1 MSEAIKSIKYSVD
14 RMVIRNSRIF
24 GFGWVF
30 HPDKLV
36 KSVQV
41 ELLTTAGSTINLPAV
56 YGKPREDVSGQSP
69 DSRYSL
75 RCGFV
80 VYGGWPASAEILETH
95 LVGEADGEMFRLPVP
110 TTLLSGGAGTRL
122 ATHPYRMMMGRAWT
136 LLRNGN
142 MKQLLRKARRYRAGK
157 PGSHGDVSAAVRR
170 ELEKNTCSRFM
181 LVLDHDLGGGAN
193 NYREV
198 LIRERMADGCGTL
211 LLSYHLLSLQYTLEI
226 CTSGKRQR
234 FSISGLDVLIRLAEE
249 GLISEAFYN
258 NAVSFE
264 HPEDV
269 PDLLITL
276 RSVYGI
282 PLAFALHDYF
292 PICPSHF
299 LLDASETYCGV
310 PDIETCSHC
319 LPEMD
324 FWFVSFFESR
334 DIRLWRSKWGACL
347 GVADSVLCFSNA
359 SRDLLL
365 KAYPELRTD
374 RISVV
379 PHATSYFPSRKPQ
392 VNMSGDLHI
401 GVLGEIGPHKGCAI
415 VQALAEEIVRQKA
428 GIRISVI
435 GTLEADCD
443 AAVVTETGPYEAS
456 SLVEMVEASGANV
469 FLFPS
474 IWPETFSY
482 VVDELMQ
489 LEVPIVCFDV
499 GAPAERVGRYR
510 RGKLIPF
517 SNARDILSEL
527 NTFHAELTRPIVI
540 GE

>member
-1 MSEAIKSIKYSVD
+1 MSEESKYSVD
-14 RMVIRNSRIF
+14 RVVIRNSRIF

-36 KSVQV
+36 NSVHV
-41 ELLTTAGSTINLPAV
+41 ELWTAASTTINLPVV
-56 YGKPREDVSGQSP
+56 YGKPREDVSAHYP
-69 DSRYSL
+69 DSQYSL

-80 VYGGWPASAEILETH
+80 VYGGWSATAEIIEIQ
-95 LVGEADGEMFRLPVP
+95 LVGEADGETFRLPVP
-110 TTLLSGGAGTRL
+110 TTVLSGDAGSTL
-122 ATHPYRMMMGRAWT
+122 ATHPYWMMMGRAWT

-142 MKQLLRKARRYRAGK
+142 MRQLLRKARRYCASR

-170 ELEKNTCSRFM
+170 QLEKNSCSRFM

-193 NYREV
+193 NYREG
-198 LIRERMADGCGTL
+198 LIRKRLAEGCGTL
-211 LLSYHLLSLQYTLEI
+211 LLSFHLLSLQYTLEI
-226 CTSGKRQR
+226 FTTGRRQR
-234 FSISGLDVLIRLAEE
+234 FSISGLDALIELAEE

-258 NAVSFE
+258 NAVSFA

-269 PDLLITL
+269 PDLLVTL

-282 PLAFALHDYF
+282 PLTVALHDYF

-299 LLDASETYCGV
+299 LLDASEKYCGV
-310 PDIETCSHC
+310 PDIDTCSKC
-319 LPEMD
+319 LPKID
-324 FWFVSFFESR
+324 FWFVSLFESR

-347 GVADSVLCFSNA
+347 GVADSILSFSNA

-365 KAYPELRTD
+365 RAYPDLGTD
-374 RISVV
+374 RIDVV
-379 PHATSYFPSRKPQ
+379 PHATSYFPARKPQ
-392 VNMSGDLHI
+392 VNMSAGLHI

-415 VQALAEEIVRQKA
+415 VQALSEEIIRQNA
-428 GIRISVI
+428 STRISVI

-443 AAVVTETGPYEAS
+443 ASVVSETGPYDAS
-456 SLVEMVEASGANV
+456 SLVDMVEASGANI

-489 LEVPIVCFDV
+489 LEVPIVCFDM
-499 GAPAERVGRYR
+499 GAPAERVRRYPS
-510 RGKLIPF
+510 GKLIPF
-517 SNARDILSEL
+517 SNAHDILLQL
-527 NTFHAELTRPIVI
+527 NTFHAELTRPKVI

>member
-1 MSEAIKSIKYSVD
+1 MTSDFKYSID

-30 HPDKLV
+30 HPDRPV
-36 KSVQV
+36 KSVNI
-41 ELLTTAGSTINLPAV
+41 ELRTAEGNSVNLPVV
-56 YGKPREDVSGQSP
+56 YGKPRDDVFGHYP
-69 DSRYSL
+69 DSRYSQ

-80 VYGGWPASAEILETH
+80 VYGGWPAAMEISEVSLA
-95 LVGEADGEMFRLPVP
+95 GEAGGEAFRLPVRA
-110 TTLLSGGAGTRL
+110 TVLSGAIGSSA
-122 ATHPYRMMMGRAWT
+122 ATQPYRMMMARAWT
-136 LLRNGN
+136 LLKSGN
-142 MKQLLRKARRYRAGK
+142 LKQLLRKAKRYRAGK
-157 PGSHGDVSAAVRR
+157 PGTHGDVVAAVRR
-170 ELEKNTCSRFM
+170 QLEKNNCSRFM

-193 NYREV
+193 NYREG

-211 LLSYHLLSLQYTLEI
+211 LLSFHLLSLQYSLEI
-226 CTSGKRQR
+226 CTPGGRQR

-249 GLISEAFYN
+249 GLISESFYN

-269 PDLLITL
+269 PDLLVTL
-276 RSVYGI
+276 RSVYAI
-282 PLAFALHDYF
+282 PLTLAMHDYY

-299 LLDASETYCGV
+299 LLDASERYCGV

-319 LPEMD
+319 LPKID

-347 GVADSVLCFSNA
+347 ETADTVLCFSHA
-359 SRDLLL
+359 TRDLLL
-365 KAYPELRTD
+365 RAYPDLNTD
-374 RISVV
+374 RIDVV
-379 PHATSYFPSRKPQ
+379 PHATGFFPARKPKLD
-392 VNMSGDLHI
+392 MSTGLHI
-401 GVLGEIGPHKGCAI
+401 GILGEIGPHKGCDI
-415 VQALAEEIVRQKA
+415 VKALSEEIVSQNA
-428 GIRISVI
+428 ATRISVI

-443 AAVVTETGPYEAS
+443 PAVVTETGPYEAS
-456 SLVEMVEASGANV
+456 GLVDLVEASGANV

-489 LEVPIVCFDV
+489 LDVPVVCFDM
-499 GAPAERVGRYR
+499 GAPAERLRHYPK
-510 RGKLIPF
+510 GKLIPLA
-517 SNARDILSEL
+517 NARDILSQLKVFHEEL
-527 NTFHAELTRPIVI
+527 ARPMVI

>member
-1 MSEAIKSIKYSVD
+1 MSEVIKYSID

-36 KSVQV
+36 TSVHV
-41 ELLTTAGSTINLPAV
+41 ELLTADGSTIKLPVV
-56 YGKPREDVSGQSP
+56 YGKPREDVSGHFP
-69 DSRYSL
+69 ASRYSL

-80 VYGGWPASAEILETH
+80 VYGGWPASAEILETR
-95 LVGEADGEMFRLPVP
+95 LAGEADGELFRLPVP
-110 TTLLSGGAGTRL
+110 TTLLSGGAGTAL
-122 ATHPYRMMMGRAWT
+122 ASHPYRMMLGRAWS
-136 LLRNGN
+136 LLRSGK
-142 MKQLLRKARRYRAGK
+142 MKLLLQKAKRYHAGK

-181 LVLDHDLGGGAN
+181 LMLDHDLGGGAN
-193 NYREV
+193 NYREG
-198 LIRERMADGCGTL
+198 LISERMADGCGTL
-211 LLSYHLLSLQYTLEI
+211 LLSYHLLSLQYILEI

-234 FSISGLDVLIRLAEE
+234 FSFSGLDILIRLAEE
-249 GLISEAFYN
+249 GLVSEAFYN

-276 RSVYGI
+276 RTVYGI
-282 PLAFALHDYF
+282 PLTFALHDYF

-299 LLDASETYCGV
+299 LLNASETYCGV
-310 PDIETCSHC
+310 PDIEICSQC
-319 LPEMD
+319 LPEID

-347 GVADSVLCFSNA
+347 GVADRVLCFSNA

-365 KAYPELRTD
+365 KAYPDLRTD
-374 RISVV
+374 RIDVV
-379 PHATSYFPSRKPQ
+379 PHKTSYFPSRKPR
-392 VNMSGDLHI
+392 VDRSNGLHI
-401 GVLGEIGPHKGCAI
+401 GVLGEIGHHKGCAI
-415 VQALAEEIVRQKA
+415 VQALSEEIIRQNA
-428 GIRISVI
+428 GTRISVI

-443 AAVVTETGPYEAS
+443 ARVVSETGPYDAS
-456 SLVEMVEASGANV
+456 SLVDMVENSGANV

-482 VVDELMQ
+482 VIDELMQ
-489 LEVPIVCFDV
+489 LEVPIVCFDM
-499 GAPAERVGRYR
+499 GAPAERVRRYPW
-510 RGKLIPF
+510 GKLIPF
-517 SNARDILSEL
+517 ASAHDILLQL

>member
-1 MSEAIKSIKYSVD
+1 
-14 RMVIRNSRIF
+14 MVIRNSRIF

-36 KSVQV
+36 KSVHV
-41 ELLTTAGSTINLPAV
+41 ELSTADGNIVNLPVV
-56 YGKPREDVSGQSP
+56 YGKPREDVSGQYP

-80 VYGGWPASAEILETH
+80 VYGGWSASVEILETH
-95 LVGEADGEMFRLPVP
+95 LAGEAAGEAFRLPVP
-110 TTLLSGGAGTRL
+110 TTVLSGGVGTTL

-136 LLRNGN
+136 LLKGGN
-142 MKQLLRKARRYRAGK
+142 VKQLLRKARRYRAGK
-157 PGSHGDVSAAVRR
+157 PGSQGDVATAVRR
-170 ELEKNTCSRFM
+170 QLEKNTCSRFM
-181 LVLDHDLGGGAN
+181 LMLDHDLGGGAN
-193 NYREV
+193 NYREG
-198 LIRERMADGCGTL
+198 LIKERMADGCGTL

-226 CTSGKRQR
+226 CTSGSRQR
-234 FSISGLDVLIRLAEE
+234 YSISGLDALIRLAEE

-310 PDIETCSHC
+310 PDIETCSNC
-319 LPEMD
+319 LPEID
-324 FWFVSFFESR
+324 FWFASFFESR

-347 GVADSVLCFSNA
+347 GVADNVLCFSNA

-365 KAYPELRTD
+365 KAYPDLGTD
-374 RISVV
+374 RIDVV
-379 PHATSYFPSRKPQ
+379 PHTTSYFPSRKPQ
-392 VNMSGDLHI
+392 LDMSAGLHI
-401 GVLGEIGPHKGCAI
+401 GILGEIGPHKGCDI
-415 VQALAEEIVRQKA
+415 VQALSEEIIRQKA
-428 GIRISVI
+428 DTRISVI

-443 AAVVTETGPYEAS
+443 ATVVSETGPYDAS
-456 SLVEMVEASGANV
+456 GLVDMVETSGANV

-482 VVDELMQ
+482 VIDELMQ
-489 LEVPIVCFDV
+489 LEVPIVCFDM
-499 GAPAERVGRYR
+499 GAPAERVRRYP

-517 SNARDILSEL
+517 SNAHDILLQL
-527 NTFHAELTRPIVI
+527 NTFHAELTRPKVI